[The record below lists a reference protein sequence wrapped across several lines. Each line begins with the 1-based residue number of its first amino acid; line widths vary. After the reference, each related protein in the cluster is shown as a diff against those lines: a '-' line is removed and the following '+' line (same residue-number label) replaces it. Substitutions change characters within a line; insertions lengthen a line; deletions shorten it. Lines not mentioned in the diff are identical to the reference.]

1 MTMQKSTFQGER
13 GYHEGQ
19 GQRIDFT
26 DEETLKARSVKGI
39 FKELYYNAEN
49 LELISINQIDYEDAY
64 KVKVTD
70 DGEVSYRYYSVE
82 TGYLLSTEDV
92 DENNNISTV
101 FFSDYRSVNSIMFPF
116 KMVIPKS
123 AQMPFDLEFNFKSIE
138 PNKTLKTSSF

>member
-1 MTMQKSTFQGER
+1 M
-13 GYHEGQ
+13 
-19 GQRIDFT
+19 
-26 DEETLKARSVKGI
+26 
-39 FKELYYNAEN
+39 
-49 LELISINQIDYEDAY
+49 NQINYEDAY

-138 PNKTLKTSSF
+138 PNKPLKTSSF